1 MSLAVMRDRTMYN
14 NGSCFVLQC
23 TDMQLQI
30 SLLPEQQLS
39 WQGALRG
46 GREGGEARVQA
57 PL

>member
-1 MSLAVMRDRTMYN
+1 MYN

-46 GREGGEARVQA
+46 GREGGEARAQA